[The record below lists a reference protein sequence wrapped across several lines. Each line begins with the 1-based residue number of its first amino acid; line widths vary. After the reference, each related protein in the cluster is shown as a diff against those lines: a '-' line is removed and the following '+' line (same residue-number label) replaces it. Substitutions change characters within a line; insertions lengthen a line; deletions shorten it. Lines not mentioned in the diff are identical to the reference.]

1 MGSSK
6 TIGSTNC
13 LLRVSCTI
21 NGVDFMWEGDSLTI
35 SGQVPEIIR
44 FDNIRDATPITVS
57 RDLNQVIQAFD
68 PHTPEYSL
76 GGRFDN
82 NGKNVV
88 LVRTIEGL
96 WCTFDGE
103 WWSFRGPGNPI
114 HVPPYVSDLGKVVA
128 LGR

>member
-1 MGSSK
+1 MDSSN
-6 TIGSTNC
+6 TIRSTNY
-13 LLRVSCTI
+13 LLLVCCII

-44 FDNIRDATPITVS
+44 FDNIRGATPITAS
-57 RDLNQVIQAFD
+57 RDLNHVIQAFD

-88 LVRTIEGL
+88 VVLTVEGL

-103 WWSFRGPGNPI
+103 WWSFRGPENPS

-128 LGR
+128 FAR